1 MLEGFDYVA
10 FGHIHIPDLDEA
22 NRMAYS
28 GSLEPIDVNEIG
40 PRGFIYGEV
49 TKQNL
54 NIRFQS
60 FSKREYK
67 HAEMTVTTNATN
79 LICTFQIIP
88 NTIISFCSH

>member
-40 PRGFIYGEV
+40 LEDLYME
-49 TKQNL
+49 K
-54 NIRFQS
+54 
-60 FSKREYK
+60 
-67 HAEMTVTTNATN
+67 
-79 LICTFQIIP
+79 
-88 NTIISFCSH
+88 